1 MSESEFEENAREY
14 AAGNLSRRRFIG
26 RMLAA
31 GVSMTAAVAFA
42 DSASASAAPCNPPNT
57 YGHPPH
63 PCKPPHTY
71 GHPPDPCKPRK
82 HKHKHRK
89 KHKPNNG

>member
-1 MSESEFEENAREY
+1 MSESEFEETQREY

-26 RMLAA
+26 RMVAA

-57 YGHPPH
+57 YGHPPQ

-82 HKHKHRK
+82 HKHRK
-89 KHKPNNG
+89 KRKPNNG